1 MVKKPLY
8 FVTGKDEDDFFADDD
23 DDGSFGWQDDNDDL
37 EELLE
42 SRDHG
47 NTSESYMYESV
58 GGTGRERRRGDYE
71 GSKSKLKQNAIRA
84 AVIFFIMFLIV
95 ILIDEVDV
103 KKNDANKAAQ
113 LPSSIIN
120 QTASPTKENGV
131 ETDSPTEMKTT
142 SSPTTSP
149 TKENEVETDSPTEMK
164 TTSSPTTSPTKK
176 SEVETDSPTESKTT
190 SSPTTSPTKKEKKKR
205 RRVRKKR
212 KQRIVRQ
219 QARLRKMKSIRTIK
233 KYWRR
238 RMVRQQICSVIK
250 PKNRQTIRLTVVIT
264 TTIMVVMIKR
274 TVLMRSQIVL
284 RFLIQ
289 NGNVHSVGRKEEH
302 CNGCREENEEQG

>member
-71 GSKSKLKQNAIRA
+71 GSKSKLKQNVIRA

-113 LPSSIIN
+113 LPSLIIN
-120 QTASPTKENGV
+120 QTASPTKENEV
-131 ETDSPTEMKTT
+131 ETDVPTEMKTT
-142 SSPTTSP
+142 SSPTTSA
-149 TKENEVETDSPTEMK
+149 
-164 TTSSPTTSPTKK
+164 
-176 SEVETDSPTESKTT
+176 
-190 SSPTTSPTKKEKKKR
+190 TKKEKKKKK

-212 KQRIVRQ
+212 KQRMHCCTPTT
-219 QARLRKMKSIRTIK
+219 LRHDEKSKTEAG
-233 KYWRR
+233 
-238 RMVRQQICSVIK
+238 
-250 PKNRQTIRLTVVIT
+250 QT
-264 TTIMVVMIKR
+264 
-274 TVLMRSQIVL
+274 
-284 RFLIQ
+284 
-289 NGNVHSVGRKEEH
+289 
-302 CNGCREENEEQG
+302 